1 MSSIPLH
8 FPIHETA
15 SARVYERSKLVDES
29 AIETAVEAAGAAVAS
44 ALHDDY
50 REVREWPAEPRLLV
64 LCGKGLNAAD
74 AILACLGLAERMD
87 GLRVRLVKGCER
99 EDWHPL
105 LEAAYRRL
113 EALLGDRLEST
124 NPGGALPEEPFDV
137 VMDGLYGLNFRSP
150 VRPEIRELLRR
161 VEALPSVG
169 LRVAIDLPSGVGET
183 VDPSAFVADFTYMI
197 GVAKKAAFA
206 RAARAHVGRVRFLPL
221 DVLSPDRTASSEH
234 IVNPIA
240 FRRLPALR
248 PVDTD
253 KRSFGHGLILAGS
266 LSMPGAAQM
275 ATLGSLQ
282 AGIGL
287 VTTLTPMEVATALA
301 SAAPEAM
308 WRPVPLN
315 REGGVGVET
324 VQMVSALASRAQAM
338 LIGPG
343 LPVDRSTRFT
353 VARLVR
359 ESPLAL
365 ILDASALFPE
375 VLSAVSARP
384 TSAGPVILTPHRGE
398 WDRFTRGPDAS
409 EEIGEDL
416 RQFSLKY
423 RVTVLLKGT
432 PSLIAHAGE
441 LLYAPVGGPV
451 LARGGSGDVLAGIL
465 LAQLAQT
472 PREPL
477 EALCRAVTWHGA
489 AADALARAK
498 GQHAVR
504 TTDLLDFLSRVLRTD
519 N

>member
-8 FPIHETA
+8 FPLHETA
-15 SARVYERSKLVDES
+15 SARAYERSRLVDES
-29 AIETAVEAAGAAVAS
+29 AIESAVAAAGAAVAT
-44 ALHDDY
+44 ALYDDY
-50 REVREWPAEPRLLV
+50 REVREWPAEPRLLI

-74 AILACLGLAERMD
+74 AVVACAGLAERLI
-87 GLRVRLVKGCER
+87 GLRVCLVKGCEG

-113 EALLGDRLEST
+113 EALLGDRLEQAK
-124 NPGGALPEEPFDV
+124 PGNALPEGPLDV
-137 VMDGLYGLNFRSP
+137 VIDGLYGLNFRAP
-150 VRPEIRELLRR
+150 VRPEIRELLQQ

-169 LRVAIDLPSGVGET
+169 LRVAIDLPSGIGDT
-183 VDPSAFVADFTYMI
+183 IDPSAFVADFTYVI
-197 GVAKKAAFA
+197 GVAKKTAFS

-221 DVLSPDRTASSEH
+221 EIFSPDGTASSEH
-234 IVNPIA
+234 IVNPA
-240 FRRLPALR
+240 VFKRLPALR
-248 PVDTD
+248 PVHAD

-275 ATLGSLQ
+275 ATLGALQ

-287 VTTLTPMEVATALA
+287 VTTLAPIEVATAVS

-324 VQMVSALASRAQAM
+324 VQVASALASRAQAM

-384 TSAGPVILTPHRGE
+384 ASAGPVILTPHLGE
-398 WDRFTRGPDAS
+398 WDRFMRGPDVS
-409 EEIGEDL
+409 EEIGEAL

-423 RVTVLLKGT
+423 RVTVLLKGA
-432 PSLIAHAGE
+432 PSLIAHDGE
-441 LLYAPVGGPV
+441 LLYSPVGGPV
-451 LARGGSGDVLAGIL
+451 LSRGGSGDVLAGIV
-465 LAQLAQT
+465 LALLAQT

-489 AADALARAK
+489 AADALAREK
-498 GQHAVR
+498 GQNAVR
-504 TTDLLDFLSRVLRTD
+504 TTDLLNFLSPVLRS
-519 N
+519 

>member
-1 MSSIPLH
+1 MMTSIPLH

-15 SARVYERSKLVDES
+15 SARTYERSKLVDES
-29 AIETAVEAAGAAVAS
+29 AIESAVAAAGAAVAT
-44 ALHDDY
+44 ALYDDF

-64 LCGKGLNAAD
+64 MCGKGLNAAD
-74 AILACLGLAERMD
+74 AVLACAGLAERMD
-87 GLRVRLVKGCER
+87 GLRVCLVAGCER

-105 LEAAYRRL
+105 LETAYRRL
-113 EALLGDRLEST
+113 EALLGDRLEQAK
-124 NPGGALPEEPFDV
+124 PGNTLPEGPLDV
-137 VMDGLYGLNFRSP
+137 VMDGLYGLNFRAP

-169 LRVAIDLPSGVGET
+169 LRVAIDLPSGVGEN

-197 GVAKKAAFA
+197 GVSKKAAFS
-206 RAARAHVGRVRFLPL
+206 RAARVHVGRVRFLPL
-221 DVLSPDRTASSEH
+221 EIFSPDRTVSSER
-234 IVNPIA
+234 IVNPTA
-240 FRRLPALR
+240 FKRLPALR
-248 PVDTD
+248 SADAD

-275 ATLGSLQ
+275 STFGALQ
-282 AGIGL
+282 AGAGL

-315 REGGVGVET
+315 REGGVGVEA
-324 VQMVSALASRAQAM
+324 VQVVSGLASRAQAM

-359 ESPLAL
+359 ETPLAL

-375 VLSAVSARP
+375 ILSAVSARP
-384 TSAGPVILTPHRGE
+384 ASAGPVILTPHRGE
-398 WDRFTRGPDAS
+398 WERFTRGPESGED
-409 EEIGEDL
+409 IGEAL

-423 RVTVLLKGT
+423 RVTVLLKGA
-432 PSLIAHAGE
+432 PSLIAHDGK
-441 LLYAPVGGPV
+441 LLVACAGGPV
-451 LARGGSGDVLAGIL
+451 LSRGGSGDILAGIL
-465 LAQLAQT
+465 LAQLALT
-472 PREPL
+472 PSEPV

-489 AADALARAK
+489 AADALAREK
-498 GQHAVR
+498 GQNAVR
-504 TTDLLDFLSRVLRTD
+504 TTDLLDYLSPVLRS
-519 N
+519 